1 MEVVRKNINE
11 EIFVDVYSFDK
22 LLPKKSRYNLLQ
34 SINKIVDILEDNNIA
49 YAEIKEYIH
58 ALVDQSFKL
67 GNKEV
72 FSDY

>member
-49 YAEIKEYIH
+49 YAEIKEYID